1 VFDMQFSRRL
11 WLAAALSAATL
22 STLSACGGGDDE
34 YWDEFQPRAATVTDL
49 AHQSFEF
56 RDFSYGAVF
65 DASLSTTATRLAFL
79 GSTPVGAGWRLPFS
93 LTARSASSSGTATLE
108 GDLLVLQFQ
117 TTDPALPFTT
127 SQPLNF
133 RVTADVN
140 DGRIQLLNLQ
150 SGVSQTSAPR

>member
-1 VFDMQFSRRL
+1 MQFSRRL

-22 STLSACGGGDDE
+22 STLSACGGGDDDE

-65 DASLSTTATRLAFL
+65 DPSLSSTPTRLAFL
-79 GSTPVGAGWRLPFS
+79 GSTPVGVGWQLPFS
-93 LTARSASSSGTATLE
+93 VTARSATSSGTATLE
-108 GDLLVLQFQ
+108 GDRLVLQFQ

-127 SQPLNF
+127 SQSLNF

-150 SGVSQTSAPR
+150 TGVSQTSAPR